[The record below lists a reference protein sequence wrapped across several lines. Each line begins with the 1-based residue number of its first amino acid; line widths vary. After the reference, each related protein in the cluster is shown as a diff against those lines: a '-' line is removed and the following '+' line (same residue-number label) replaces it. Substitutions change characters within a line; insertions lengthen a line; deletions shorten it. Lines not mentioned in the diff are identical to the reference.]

1 MVDSTSI
8 DEKDHLLRV
17 DRVVDADA
25 SRIVD
30 DATKR
35 LLYAQLTDEGESSA
49 VIMRALGAVLKQ
61 YGLPQALYTDR
72 AAGPCTLPPRAAPRT
87 ARASPRSAVP
97 CTSSASSRSR
107 ATRRKR
113 GRSERL
119 NRTVQERLVK
129 ELTVAGIATL
139 AAANRY
145 LRERFQPLYD
155 ELSSRPPADPASA
168 FVPLGPVDLTQILCQ
183 QDDRVVGRDNIVRLN
198 GQLLQIAKQP
208 GRSTC
213 AGLRVQV
220 RQHLTGH
227 YSVWWG
233 PRCSGASMPTGVAF
247 RGRPRNAFH

>member
-1 MVDSTSI
+1 MHTPTSGSAPN
-8 DEKDHLLRV
+8 R
-17 DRVVDADA
+17 
-25 SRIVD
+25 
-30 DATKR
+30 TR
-35 LLYAQLTDEGESSA
+35 LTQVG
-49 VIMRALGAVLKQ
+49 RALHQLGIEQ
-61 YGLPQALYTDR
+61 IPGYSPQA
-72 AAGPCTLPPRAAPRT
+72 
-87 ARASPRSAVP
+87 
-97 CTSSASSRSR
+97 
-107 ATRRKR
+107 R

-208 GRSTC
+208 GRTTC